1 MSPPVMTEGRHAGE
15 FLLSEADGMRSRDNI
30 TVKTGAGVLAA
41 GTVLGKET
49 VGAANAAA
57 KAGGNTGNGVLTMDA
72 VTPVKQGAKAGIY
85 TVRCIAA
92 AANGGTFR
100 VENPAGDVIGDVLVA
115 ATFDDDIKF
124 SIADGAADFIV
135 GDGFDITVAAGGGKY
150 VASPAAGV
158 TGAESAS
165 AVLLDKVDATA
176 ADVKAA
182 AITRDAEVNGKLLTY
197 AASVDD
203 DPKKAAKAA
212 ELAAAG
218 IIVR

>member
-1 MSPPVMTEGRHAGE
+1 MPPVFTEGRHAGE

-30 TVKTGAGVLAA
+30 TVKSGAGILAA

-49 VGAANAAA
+49 VGAATPAA
-57 KAGGNTGNGVLTMDA
+57 KAGGNTGNGVLTMDGT
-72 VTPVKQGAKAGIY
+72 TPVKQGAKTGIY

-92 AANGGTFR
+92 ASNSGTFR
-100 VENPAGDVIGDVLVA
+100 VEDPDGNVLGDVVVA

-124 SIADGAADFIV
+124 SIADGSADFIV
-135 GDGFDITVAAGGGKY
+135 GDGFDITVAAGTGKY
-150 VASPAAGV
+150 VSSPATGV
-158 TGAESAS
+158 TGAEKGSAI
-165 AVLLDKVDATA
+165 LLDKVDATA
-176 ADVKAA
+176 ADVNAA
-182 AITRDAEVNGKLLTY
+182 AITRDAEVNGKILSY

-203 DPKKAAKAA
+203 DPKKAAKAV